1 MSEAS
6 VKHLPA
12 ADIDL
17 AVVDATVAELGG
29 SADAVIPILQKIQQH
44 YRYLPEQALRRV
56 CELTEITP
64 ASIAG
69 VSTFY
74 SQFRHKPVGRHII
87 SVCHGTTCHVKGAN
101 LIQGALQRY
110 LKIGDGADTDPDGM
124 FTIEKVACLGCC
136 TLAPAI
142 KIDEVTYGHLTPA
155 TVARAI
161 RDFLELESRQIVP
174 REGGGVA
181 GRKNGLAEIRI
192 GVGSCCVASGSQ
204 NVRNRLEDELRRI
217 GAAAVI
223 KPVGCVGMC
232 HQTPLVEVVGAGGE
246 SVTYARVK
254 AEDAAMIVRRHFKP
268 GGLIRRIRAGFTTVV
283 EHLLTDEA
291 WEPVNRYALD
301 VRDAPVCSFLGR
313 QVRIASEWC
322 GSMDPLD
329 IEEYIANGGFAA
341 IKKAYGNATPEDL
354 IREITASGLRG
365 RGGAGFPTG
374 RKWATVRLFSGKK
387 YIVCN
392 GDEGDPG
399 AFMDRMLL
407 ESFPYRVLEG
417 MAIAACAI
425 GASEGYLYIRAE
437 YPLALRRVRAAIGVM
452 EGRGFLG
459 ENICGSG
466 SGLKLKV
473 IEGAGAY
480 VAGEETALLAAIEG
494 RRSMPRFRPPY
505 PTESGLWGR
514 PTNINNVE
522 TYAMVP
528 WIIRNGAGKFAA
540 LGSATSKGTKVFS
553 LAGKVLRGGLIE
565 VPLGVTVR
573 EIVQEIGGGTGT
585 DKRFK
590 AVQIGGPS
598 GGCIPAALWDTPV
611 DYEALDAAGCIV
623 GSGGMVVM
631 DESDC
636 MVDLARYFMTFTQ
649 RESCGK
655 CTHCRVGTKRMLEI
669 LDRICEG
676 RGEQG
681 DVERLEHLGS
691 TIKAGS
697 LCGLGKMAPNPVLST
712 IRHFR
717 AEYQAHIM
725 GVCPAGKCKALIS
738 YHINDQCIGCTRC
751 AQFCPVEAIAVTP
764 YERHKLRQDLCTKCD
779 SCRQVCPA
787 GAVEIR
793 QAGVGVIES

>member
-1 MSEAS
+1 
-6 VKHLPA
+6 
-12 ADIDL
+12 
-17 AVVDATVAELGG
+17 
-29 SADAVIPILQKIQQH
+29 
-44 YRYLPEQALRRV
+44 
-56 CELTEITP
+56 
-64 ASIAG
+64 
-69 VSTFY
+69 
-74 SQFRHKPVGRHII
+74 
-87 SVCHGTTCHVKGAN
+87 
-101 LIQGALQRY
+101 
-110 LKIGDGADTDPDGM
+110 
-124 FTIEKVACLGCC
+124 
-136 TLAPAI
+136 
-142 KIDEVTYGHLTPA
+142 
-155 TVARAI
+155 
-161 RDFLELESRQIVP
+161 
-174 REGGGVA
+174 
-181 GRKNGLAEIRI
+181 
-192 GVGSCCVASGSQ
+192 
-204 NVRNRLEDELRRI
+204 
-217 GAAAVI
+217 
-223 KPVGCVGMC
+223 
-232 HQTPLVEVVGAGGE
+232 
-246 SVTYARVK
+246 
-254 AEDAAMIVRRHFKP
+254 
-268 GGLIRRIRAGFTTVV
+268 
-283 EHLLTDEA
+283 
-291 WEPVNRYALD
+291 
-301 VRDAPVCSFLGR
+301 
-313 QVRIASEWC
+313 
-322 GSMDPLD
+322 
-329 IEEYIANGGFAA
+329 
-341 IKKAYGNATPEDL
+341 
-354 IREITASGLRG
+354 
-365 RGGAGFPTG
+365 
-374 RKWATVRLFSGKK
+374 
-387 YIVCN
+387 
-392 GDEGDPG
+392 
-399 AFMDRMLL
+399 
-407 ESFPYRVLEG
+407 FPYRVLEG

>member
-387 YIVCN
+387 YI
-392 GDEGDPG
+392 
-399 AFMDRMLL
+399 
-407 ESFPYRVLEG
+407 
-417 MAIAACAI
+417 
-425 GASEGYLYIRAE
+425 
-437 YPLALRRVRAAIGVM
+437 
-452 EGRGFLG
+452 
-459 ENICGSG
+459 
-466 SGLKLKV
+466 
-473 IEGAGAY
+473 
-480 VAGEETALLAAIEG
+480 
-494 RRSMPRFRPPY
+494 
-505 PTESGLWGR
+505 
-514 PTNINNVE
+514 
-522 TYAMVP
+522 
-528 WIIRNGAGKFAA
+528 
-540 LGSATSKGTKVFS
+540 
-553 LAGKVLRGGLIE
+553 
-565 VPLGVTVR
+565 
-573 EIVQEIGGGTGT
+573 
-585 DKRFK
+585 
-590 AVQIGGPS
+590 
-598 GGCIPAALWDTPV
+598 
-611 DYEALDAAGCIV
+611 
-623 GSGGMVVM
+623 
-631 DESDC
+631 
-636 MVDLARYFMTFTQ
+636 
-649 RESCGK
+649 
-655 CTHCRVGTKRMLEI
+655 
-669 LDRICEG
+669 
-676 RGEQG
+676 
-681 DVERLEHLGS
+681 
-691 TIKAGS
+691 
-697 LCGLGKMAPNPVLST
+697 
-712 IRHFR
+712 
-717 AEYQAHIM
+717 
-725 GVCPAGKCKALIS
+725 
-738 YHINDQCIGCTRC
+738 
-751 AQFCPVEAIAVTP
+751 
-764 YERHKLRQDLCTKCD
+764 
-779 SCRQVCPA
+779 
-787 GAVEIR
+787 
-793 QAGVGVIES
+793 